1 MFGFSVILFVLEC
14 SVKIFFYTVV
24 ILFHCN
30 FAYSEVRCNRP
41 IKTFTYITECLS
53 ENTPSA
59 RKYLFEWLIN
69 NEKNPARSSDLEQK
83 LDSIR
88 HKLNK
93 FDYLYLKGL
102 LANKF
107 KSNNKEAIRFFSLA
121 NDLGSA
127 DAGLSLYLSTK
138 DRINAKTALQYLQ
151 VSADRG
157 NIEASVLFWKVLVL
171 GSDITT
177 EQGMLGVKYLEQAA
191 SMGNSESIELLLNDA
206 SRFLN
211 KSQHN
216 YWSLIFELY
225 YQNIE
230 EKDLF
235 SINEIYDWSDF
246 CQRFKRFDPE
256 ITENRKALNKR
267 NLMILGQLV
276 NGCFKKNK

>member
-1 MFGFSVILFVLEC
+1 
-14 SVKIFFYTVV
+14 
-24 ILFHCN
+24 
-30 FAYSEVRCNRP
+30 
-41 IKTFTYITECLS
+41 
-53 ENTPSA
+53 
-59 RKYLFEWLIN
+59 
-69 NEKNPARSSDLEQK
+69 
-83 LDSIR
+83 
-88 HKLNK
+88 LNK

-230 EKDLF
+230 EKDVF